1 MQKESFLSEVEFDEK
16 RIKTKVVIETDFSKE
31 IRILMKGGQIMKEH
45 KAPYPILIHVLEGEI
60 ELGVDRRK
68 NLMKK
73 GDIVTLIG
81 NVPHDLKANENS
93 VIRLSLS
100 KLDQAERLAKN

>member
-31 IRILMKGGQIMKEH
+31 IRILMKEGQIMKEH
-45 KAPYPILIHVLEGEI
+45 KAPYPILIHVLEGRI
-60 ELGVDRRK
+60 ELGVDGRK

-73 GDIVTLIG
+73 GDIVTLKG

-100 KLDQAERLAKN
+100 KLDQAERLSKN